1 MPAIKSEKK
10 YLLDTSALLALW
22 NEEKGADAVE
32 KLLQEAARK
41 HRTVLVSFMTY
52 MESYYRLWKN
62 RNEET
67 ARDFYHQ
74 LKTLPVVRIDPDEA
88 LLLKAAELKATK
100 SLSLADSWIIATGI
114 IHQAVIVHK
123 DPEFEQVRD
132 LTPLMP
138 LPYKV

>member
-41 HRTVLVSFMTY
+41 HQTVLVSFMTY
-52 MESYYRLWKN
+52 MESNYRLWKSQ
-62 RNEET
+62 NEET

-100 SLSLADSWIIATGI
+100 SLSVADSWIIATGI

-132 LTPLMP
+132 LIPLMP

>member
-1 MPAIKSEKK
+1 MPATRSERK

-32 KLLQEAARK
+32 ELLQEAARK
-41 HRTVLVSFMTY
+41 RRTVLVSFMTY
-52 MESYYRLWKN
+52 MESYCRLWKSQ
-62 RNEET
+62 NEET

-100 SLSLADSWIIATGI
+100 SLSVAESWIIATGV

-123 DPEFEQVRD
+123 DPEFEQARE
-132 LTPLMP
+132 LIPLMP